1 MKQEALKYTGYIDY
15 PCHLS
20 RLEWIYNTIE
30 KLRKGDSTVK
40 VLDVGAG
47 TGNVTIPIGLISN
60 SEILGIDIHQPT
72 LDIAIAAN
80 KLKNVSFKFQYLQDC
95 PLQGFKFI
103 ILTEVLEHID
113 IYPEILKYI
122 ADNADK
128 DMQLLITVP
137 NGRGPFE
144 IAMQPLYLMRKMGLN
159 NFILKVKRV
168 LGKKEPY
175 SQNYETPHVNFFTVP
190 RMKRELAPLGLK
202 VSEVKK
208 AYVLAPIIE
217 TYLPFIPLKTIAKI
231 DQKLANI
238 LPRWMASGFYF
249 RIEFDSSL

>member
-1 MKQEALKYTGYIDY
+1 MKQEALKYTDYTEY

-20 RLEWIYNTIE
+20 RLEWIYDTIE
-30 KLRKGDSTVK
+30 RLRETGKQAR

-47 TGNVTIPIGLISN
+47 TGNVTIPLGLIDN

-80 KLKNVSFKFQYLQDC
+80 KLDNVKFRFQYLQDC
-95 PLQGFKFI
+95 PLQGYRFI

-113 IYPEILKYI
+113 IYPEILDYLAK
-122 ADNADK
+122 NGDK
-128 DMQLLITVP
+128 DMQLMITVP

-190 RMKRELAPLGLK
+190 RMKRELAPLGLE
-202 VSEVKK
+202 VLEVKK
-208 AYVLAPIIE
+208 AYFLAPIIE

-231 DQKLANI
+231 DQKLANV
-238 LPRWMASGFYF
+238 LPTFLASGFYF
-249 RIEFDSSL
+249 RIGFKK

>member
-1 MKQEALKYTGYIDY
+1 MKQEALKYTEYTEY

-20 RLEWIYNTIE
+20 RLEWIYGTIE
-30 KLRKGDSTVK
+30 RLRESGKQAR

-47 TGNVTIPIGLISN
+47 TGNVTIPLGLIDN

-80 KLKNVSFKFQYLQDC
+80 KLDNVKFRFQYLQDC
-95 PLQGFKFI
+95 PLQGYRFI

-113 IYPEILKYI
+113 IYPEILNYLAK
-122 ADNADK
+122 NGDK
-128 DMQLLITVP
+128 DMQLMITVP
-137 NGRGPFE
+137 NGWGPFE
-144 IAMQPLYLMRKMGLN
+144 IAMQPLYLMRKIGLN

-190 RMKRELAPLGLK
+190 RMKRELAPLGLE
-202 VSEVKK
+202 VLEVKK
-208 AYVLAPIIE
+208 AYVFAPIIE
-217 TYLPFIPLKTIAKI
+217 TYLPFIPLKSIAKI

-238 LPRWMASGFYF
+238 LPTFMASGFYF
-249 RIEFDSSL
+249 RIGFKK

>member
-1 MKQEALKYTGYIDY
+1 MKQEALKYTEYTEY

-20 RLEWIYNTIE
+20 RLKWIYDTIE
-30 KLRKGDSTVK
+30 RLREPGKQAR

-47 TGNVTIPIGLISN
+47 TGNVTIPLGLIDN

-80 KLKNVSFKFQYLQDC
+80 KLDNVKFRFQYLQDC
-95 PLQGFKFI
+95 PLQGYRFI

-113 IYPEILKYI
+113 IYPEILDYLAK
-122 ADNADK
+122 NGDK
-128 DMQLLITVP
+128 DMQLMITVP
-137 NGRGPFE
+137 NGWGPFE

-190 RMKRELAPLGLK
+190 RMKRELAPLGLE
-202 VSEVKK
+202 VLEVKK
-208 AYVLAPIIE
+208 AYVFAPIIE

-238 LPRWMASGFYF
+238 LPTFMASGFYF
-249 RIEFDSSL
+249 RIGFKK

>member
-1 MKQEALKYTGYIDY
+1 MKQEALKYSEYTDY

-20 RLEWIYNTIE
+20 RLEWIYDTIE
-30 KLRKGDSTVK
+30 RLRDPNKPVK

-47 TGNVTIPIGLISN
+47 TGNVTIPLGLISN

-72 LDIAIAAN
+72 LDIAIKAN
-80 KLKNVSFKFQYLQDC
+80 TLNNVKFRFQYLQDC
-95 PLQGFKFI
+95 PLEGQRFI

-122 ADNADK
+122 ADHADK

-144 IAMQPLYLMRKMGLN
+144 IAMQPLYLMRKLGLN
-159 NFILKVKRV
+159 GFILKVKRL

-175 SQNYETPHVNFFTVP
+175 SQNYETPHVNFFTVS
-190 RMKRELAPLGLK
+190 RMKREVAALGME
-202 VSEVKK
+202 VVEVKK
-208 AYVLAPIIE
+208 AYVFAPIIE
-217 TYLPFIPLKTIAKI
+217 TYLPFIPLKGIAKL
-231 DQKLANI
+231 DQKLANV
-238 LPRWMASGFYF
+238 LPQWMASGFYF
-249 RIEFDSSL
+249 RIAFKG